1 MHRGC
6 ISCRSHMCLIWPCCC
21 QRRYNLRMSLAAMH
35 LMANCRS
42 SFSIWKCTWE
52 LPSRLL
58 PNRRRYHAKSK
69 DRYVVSFQRS
79 ALYFWGLRTIRNMR
93 SIQNSFSAGGY
104 PAPVPSSIRQ
114 FPCAVINRKY
124 RHGTKHATL
133 HMSQVSA
140 LEALIRMSNN
150 FASLSAVV
158 SLTSANKHLRVFRRN

>member
-1 MHRGC
+1 MQ
-6 ISCRSHMCLIWPCCC
+6 IPYVSIWPCCC

-52 LPSRLL
+52 LPLRLL

-79 ALYFWGLRTIRNMR
+79 ALYFWGLRTIRSMR
-93 SIQNSFSAGGY
+93 SIQNSFSVGGY

-133 HMSQVSA
+133 HMS
-140 LEALIRMSNN
+140 L
-150 FASLSAVV
+150 LSASHRPISTYESSGETNLGAGPAGTGVRPW
-158 SLTSANKHLRVFRRN
+158 LAGRFGLDILDL